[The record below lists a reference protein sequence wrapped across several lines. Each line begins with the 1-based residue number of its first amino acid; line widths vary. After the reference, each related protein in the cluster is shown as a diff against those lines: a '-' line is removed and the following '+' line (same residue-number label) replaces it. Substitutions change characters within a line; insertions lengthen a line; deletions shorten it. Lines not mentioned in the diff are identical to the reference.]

1 MTGSDRL
8 GAEAPFR
15 VHRVRPARGYLHG
28 LRQPVLIADVSVDL
42 SATDGT
48 LMERVHALLDPH
60 LPKAEAGRGDA
71 GALSAEPGVAG
82 LEILAELAARIE
94 DAAGGLVAERARIL
108 LSSEAAPRDGAR
120 AGPRR
125 HTGRLVLPTVSAS
138 LGIEAVKWL
147 VGVTRL
153 AEAGDPDLEAGI
165 AAEIEA
171 TIDRLAPRAPMGL
184 NSRSLI
190 RAAHAR
196 DIPTIPLPGGVVQF
210 GYGAGARLFRS
221 TMTDA
226 TSAIGSHLSRDKRLA
241 NRMLAMAGLPVAEQR
256 QVATIEDAV
265 GVAAELGYP
274 VVLKPADL
282 DQGIGVFAGIESEAE
297 LRHAFESAARDSP
310 SLVLERFVVGTD
322 YRVNMLDG
330 EVETVVARIP
340 ASVTGD
346 GAATIRQLVDRENEN
361 PRRGTKRFSQLK
373 VITIDADMERY
384 LARSGLTPQSV
395 PEPGRV
401 VRLRGN
407 ANVST
412 GGVTAGVTG
421 EIHPANVE
429 LCRRVARLFS
439 LDIAGID
446 LICADISRPMAET
459 GGIVCEV
466 NAQPQ
471 VGITYPWVFET
482 IVERYCTAGA
492 GMRLGLWLSDTGG
505 TAPEGA
511 LSRDGLLPALLD
523 RARPFAIWASDAA
536 EVGEAGLPVDRLHAL
551 AVGPW
556 QGEARRLA
564 GAVRLLTE
572 HLRGPALIAADHPH
586 AEAVAHAV
594 GADRVERLADQG
606 AVAARLRELLATG

>member
-1 MTGSDRL
+1 MTQTARL
-8 GAEAPFR
+8 GRAAAPFR
-15 VHRVRPARGYLHG
+15 VHRIRPARGYLHG

-42 SATDGT
+42 AARDGA
-48 LMERVHALLDPH
+48 LIERVEALLDPH
-60 LPKAEAGRGDA
+60 LPPAEPGRGGAGELAAEA
-71 GALSAEPGVAG
+71 GVAG
-82 LEILAELAARIE
+82 LQKLAELAARIE
-94 DAAGGLVAERARIL
+94 DAAGGLVAERALIL
-108 LSSEAAPRDGAR
+108 LSSGAGAR
-120 AGPRR
+120 ERA
-125 HTGRLVLPTVSAS
+125 GRLALPTVSAP
-138 LGIEAVKWL
+138 LGVEVFKWL
-147 VGVTRL
+147 VGVVRL
-153 AEAGDPDLEAGI
+153 AEAGDPDLASGI
-165 AAEIEA
+165 AAELE
-171 TIDRLAPRAPMGL
+171 TTLDRLQARAPLGL

-226 TSAIGSHLSRDKRLA
+226 TSAIGAHLSRDKRYA
-241 NRMLAMAGLPVAEQR
+241 NRILAMAGLPVAEQR
-256 QVATIEDAV
+256 PV
-265 GVAAELGYP
+265 GSLEEAERVAAELGYP

-282 DQGIGVFAGIESEAE
+282 DQGVGVFAGIESVEE
-297 LRHAFESAARDSP
+297 LRHAHAGAARAS
-310 SLVLERFVVGTD
+310 SAIVLERFVPGTD

-373 VITIDADMERY
+373 IITIDADMERY
-384 LARSGLTPQSV
+384 LARSGLTPDSV
-395 PEPGRV
+395 PERGRT

-412 GGVTAGVTG
+412 GGVTEGAT
-421 EIHPANVE
+421 EAIHPANAE
-429 LCRRVARLFS
+429 LCRRVARLLN

-446 LICADISRPMAET
+446 LICPDISRPIAET
-459 GGIVCEV
+459 GGVVCEV

-471 VGITYPWVFET
+471 VGITFPWYFET
-482 IVERYCTAGA
+482 IVERYCTAP
-492 GMRLGLWLSDTGG
+492 GMRLGLWLSDAGG

-511 LSRDGLLPALLD
+511 LAREDLLPALLD
-523 RARPFAIWASDAA
+523 RERASAVWSHDGADI
-536 EVGEAGLPVDRLHAL
+536 GEAGLPVDRLHAL

-564 GAVRLLTE
+564 GAARLLSE
-572 HLRGPALIAADHPH
+572 HLRGPVLIAADHPH
-586 AEAVAHAV
+586 GEAVAGAVRGAV
-594 GADRVERLADQG
+594 GADRVERLADHG
-606 AVAARLRELLATG
+606 AVAARLRELLTTG

>member
-1 MTGSDRL
+1 MTQSARPGR
-8 GAEAPFR
+8 AEAPFR

-28 LRQPVLIADVSVDL
+28 LRQPVLIADVSVDPA
-42 SATDGT
+42 STDGT

-60 LPKAEAGRGDA
+60 LPP
-71 GALSAEPGVAG
+71 AEPGRGGAGDLAAEPAVAG
-82 LEILAELAARIE
+82 LQILAELAARIE

-108 LSSEAAPRDGAR
+108 LSAE
-120 AGPRR
+120 AGPNGRA
-125 HTGRLVLPTVSAS
+125 GRLVLPTVSAP
-138 LGIEAVKWL
+138 LGIEAFTWL
-147 VGVTRL
+147 MGVLRRVD
-153 AEAGDPDLEAGI
+153 AQEAGLAAAIAG
-165 AAEIEA
+165 EIEA
-171 TIDRLAPRAPMGL
+171 TLDRLEPRAPSGL

-196 DIPTIPLPGGVVQF
+196 DIPVIPLPGGVLQF

-226 TSAIGSHLSRDKRLA
+226 TSAIGAHLSRDKRLA
-241 NRMLAMAGLPVAEQR
+241 NRILAMAGLPVAEQR
-256 QVATIEDAV
+256 PVATAEEA
-265 GVAAELGYP
+265 GRVAAELGYP

-282 DQGIGVFAGIESEAE
+282 DQGIGVFAGIESAE
-297 LRHAFESAARDSP
+297 DLRHAFESAARESGAI
-310 SLVLERFVVGTD
+310 VLERFVPGTD

-330 EVETVVARIP
+330 EVETVVVRIP

-346 GAATIRQLVDRENEN
+346 GTASIRQLVDRENEN

-384 LARSGLTPQSV
+384 LARSGLTPDSV
-395 PEPGRV
+395 PEAGRT

-412 GGVTAGVTG
+412 GGVTAGVTD
-421 EIHPANVE
+421 EIHPANAE

-446 LICADISRPMAET
+446 LICADISRPLAET

-471 VGITYPWVFET
+471 VGITYPWYFER
-482 IVERYCTAGA
+482 IVERYCPAGE
-492 GMRLGLWLSDTGG
+492 GMRLGLWLSDLGG

-511 LSRDGLLPALLD
+511 MPRDGLPSALLD
-523 RARPFAIWASDAA
+523 RTRASLIWSCDGA
-536 EVGEAGLPVDRLHAL
+536 EIGETGLPVDRLHAV

-556 QGEARRLA
+556 EGPARRLTR
-564 GAVRLLTE
+564 AVRLLSE
-572 HLRGPALIAADHPH
+572 HLRGPVLIAGDHPH
-586 AEAVAHAV
+586 AESVAQAVRSS
-594 GADRVERLADQG
+594 RVERLADH
-606 AVAARLRELLATG
+606 AATAARLQDLLAGG